1 MLNNCISLIFSAIA
15 TKFRLIV
22 GYVISL
28 FNKLS
33 LCHIWSG
40 SLQYLSSVHDRYP
53 VIYVDDHIW
62 RCSADLLSRLVRAA
76 ILKSEGVLAVFSINL
91 KTPSKKFSKI

>member
-28 FNKLS
+28 FNKYHYAIYGQEAFNI
-33 LCHIWSG
+33 CHPYMTDI
-40 SLQYLSSVHDRYP
+40 Q
-53 VIYVDDHIW
+53 
-62 RCSADLLSRLVRAA
+62 
-76 ILKSEGVLAVFSINL
+76 
-91 KTPSKKFSKI
+91 